1 MAHIARCCISHVAW
15 RMLNAA
21 SAMAC
26 IAWCTLL
33 VGWVVATRRAL
44 RCEPDNLRCVACC
57 TTYAARRRYAMA
69 TCYQKSDKEA
79 LHWLEKAAESGH
91 AEAQYSTLSSS
102 EV

>member
-1 MAHIARCCISHVAW
+1 
-15 RMLNAA
+15 
-21 SAMAC
+21 
-26 IAWCTLL
+26 
-33 VGWVVATRRAL
+33 
-44 RCEPDNLRCVACC
+44 
-57 TTYAARRRYAMA
+57 MA